1 MVLLEAWKSF
11 EEEQGSAEDVQKVQE
26 MMPKVM
32 KKWRQA
38 EDGSGLE
45 ECEFSTSTR
54 SAMGNTDRYHLRTQT
69 GTWSLPTTR
78 KRPIRRVSS
87 SSRLHRNGAG
97 TAAIWDWMM
106 TMMTMIAATTMTTNV
121 EVCTMYS
128 YYETGVICGSSA
140 SLGLMIKKHIEITV
154 QRKSMATCEHKEDG
168 RGYRAH

>member
-1 MVLLEAWKSF
+1 VVLLEAWKSF

-45 ECEFSTSTR
+45 ECEFATWTR
-54 SAMGNTDRYHLRTQT
+54 SHMGNTNRSRPRTQT

-78 KRPIRRVSS
+78 KRPTRRASN

-106 TMMTMIAATTMTTNV
+106 TMMTTIAAMMMTNNV
-121 EVCTMYS
+121 Q
-128 YYETGVICGSSA
+128 
-140 SLGLMIKKHIEITV
+140 SL
-154 QRKSMATCEHKEDG
+154 
-168 RGYRAH
+168 